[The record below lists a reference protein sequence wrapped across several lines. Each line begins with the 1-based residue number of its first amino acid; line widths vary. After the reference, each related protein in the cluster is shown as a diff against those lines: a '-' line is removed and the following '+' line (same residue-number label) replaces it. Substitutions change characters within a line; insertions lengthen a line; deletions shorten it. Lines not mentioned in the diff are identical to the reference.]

1 MAVCTSLS
9 LSVIY
14 ANSVP
19 KLSSNPSQTRTKILM
34 KLKAIAS
41 TPTKL
46 YGRNSGK
53 SRSPTKINAGLSAIE
68 PDLNEDPVD
77 RWRTNGVDP
86 VPSPSTT
93 SLFIFLCVCVCDS
106 FWCFFF
112 FLVEFIGGFWVWD
125 IWWAPHVQ
133 RSRRNKRYVFGLFV
147 CRSWN
152 FNVEYAIG
160 SFGSLQF
167 LC

>member
-1 MAVCTSLS
+1 MTLSLNNNRQHKNYRTEEMAVCTSLS

-19 KLSSNPSQTRTKILM
+19 KLSSNPSQTRAKILM

-93 SLFIFLCVCVCDS
+93 SLFIFLCVCVCVILSDV
-106 FWCFFF
+106 FFF
-112 FLVEFIGGFWVWD
+112 
-125 IWWAPHVQ
+125 WW
-133 RSRRNKRYVFGLFV
+133 
-147 CRSWN
+147 
-152 FNVEYAIG
+152 
-160 SFGSLQF
+160 SL
-167 LC
+167 